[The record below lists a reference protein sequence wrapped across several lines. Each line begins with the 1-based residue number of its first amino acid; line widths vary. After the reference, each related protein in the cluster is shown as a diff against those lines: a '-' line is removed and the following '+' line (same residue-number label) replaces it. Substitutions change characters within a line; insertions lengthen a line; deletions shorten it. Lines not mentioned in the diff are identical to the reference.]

1 VISRRTY
8 CPFYADCPFFTEIGY
23 DALHGSQSLA
33 RHFQARFTRAKKSSC
48 DFTGIFSR
56 RRATIDEG
64 TGTLGQVFHF
74 VEDPI
79 MRHFQSIN
87 FGRSWHVQL
96 WRLSALSALLTA
108 SVFAQQPNP
117 AQPQLDPFKLPT
129 TPQATPQ
136 PAPSITGDAITSEGA
151 ANPFSAG
158 ILPAPQ
164 GTVTPPAAGN
174 AAAEPAPTAATADL
188 KWRYKRHNGQWWY
201 WLPENRWVIWNNDK
215 WEDYNAATYRVPAS
229 AATSGTVIYAQPYNT
244 AVPQTVYRGYNAAPY
259 VGGYSYTPYSRA
271 TRATIAAAAELAS
284 AWGANRFMIQAIM
297 VPVITI
303 QGITVLGIII
313 RGIPVTVLVRLA
325 PDIIVPATMAAVT
338 RAEG

>member
-1 VISRRTY
+1 
-8 CPFYADCPFFTEIGY
+8 
-23 DALHGSQSLA
+23 
-33 RHFQARFTRAKKSSC
+33 
-48 DFTGIFSR
+48 
-56 RRATIDEG
+56 
-64 TGTLGQVFHF
+64 
-74 VEDPI
+74 

-96 WRLSALSALLTA
+96 WRLPALSALLTA

-259 VGGYSYTPYSRA
+259 VGGYSYTPYSR
-271 TRATIAAAAELAS
+271 
-284 AWGANRFMIQAIM
+284 GY
-297 VPVITI
+297 P
-303 QGITVLGIII
+303 GYY
-313 RGIPVTVLVRLA
+313 RGGSRISIGVGSEPFYDPGYYGSGYYNPGYNSPGYYNPRYSGYSSGTFGPRYYGSGYYGRGYSGGGVS
-325 PDIIVPATMAAVT
+325 I
-338 RAEG
+338 GFGF